1 MAVTV
6 YLAGFG
12 GPVMPTC
19 GLLLPGRSNDVLRVP
34 QGDASV
40 QPQTRGAQPPPAERP
55 RMEPRGAALQER
67 KPSSPHPTGSHLA
80 ATRTLDESRFHR
92 APGSPC
98 GSVCHRLAV
107 TATNSS
113 PRGRLTP
120 SRRTIPG
127 TSPPPPNVRAW
138 SL

>member
-19 GLLLPGRSNDVLRVP
+19 GLLLPVRSNDVLRVP

-55 RMEPRGAALQER
+55 RMEPRGAALQEAQAFIA
-67 KPSSPHPTGSHLA
+67 SPDGVASGGHERILEDVRFQVQASHYSGLA
-80 ATRTLDESRFHR
+80 LRTL
-92 APGSPC
+92 
-98 GSVCHRLAV
+98 
-107 TATNSS
+107 
-113 PRGRLTP
+113 
-120 SRRTIPG
+120 
-127 TSPPPPNVRAW
+127 
-138 SL
+138 